1 MLFPIASD
9 KQIIGLVSGI
19 ILGLIVTVL
28 AIVAMGVAQANEV
41 SALISTPTPTKT
53 PTRQPTAT
61 STPSPTSTPTQ
72 TPTSTG
78 TATSTPTPTPTST
91 DTPWPTFTPVPPT
104 ATFTPVPDAPSEPV
118 AAEAAVAIQ
127 LSAESL
133 IISEGITDTAALT
146 QAGVSTQP
154 VFIEPVGTPTATPTP
169 VPRTVMVP
177 PDVPDFVNGSEHF
190 LFSRPF
196 TEAYQTWGSYYY
208 PYGTNARGQYLW
220 HFGIDI
226 QNPQFTPMVAVA
238 DGVIIHAGPDNVQPL
253 LGPWLD
259 FYGQAVVIQHDQQW
273 QGQPV
278 YTLYGHVSRVLVRV
292 GQKVKAGEVI
302 AQVGQLGVALG
313 PHLHLEV
320 RLGANT
326 YWNTRNP
333 DLWVQ
338 PDPGFGVIAG
348 RVVDYQNYFVP
359 QQLVTLHRS
368 ETPSRYW
375 RETFTYPDNTV
386 NSDDELVETFTFSD
400 VPAGRYLLKSTV
412 DGHQV
417 AVPVIVFKGEVTFA
431 LLRSTEPPKAAPAPP
446 PAEAAIPPEQPAQPP
461 ASPAGN

>member
-1 MLFPIASD
+1 MLFPRTSD
-9 KQIIGLVSGI
+9 KQIIGLVAGI
-19 ILGLIVTVL
+19 ILGLIVTILV
-28 AIVAMGVAQANEV
+28 IVAIGVAQLNEV

-53 PTRQPTAT
+53 PTKQATIAATA
-61 STPSPTSTPTQ
+61 SPTDTPTQ
-72 TPTSTG
+72 TPTATG
-78 TATSTPTPTPTST
+78 TATNSPTPIQTST
-91 DTPWPTFTPVPPT
+91 DTPLPTFTPIPPT
-104 ATFTPVPDAPSEPV
+104 STFTPVSDVPAEPV
-118 AAEAAVAIQ
+118 AAEAAAVVQ
-127 LSAESL
+127 LSAEPL
-133 IISEGITDTAALT
+133 ALTLDITGTAALT
-146 QAGVSTQP
+146 QTGVSTQS
-154 VFIEPVGTPTATPTP
+154 IGTPTLTPTP
-169 VPRTVMVP
+169 VPRTLLVP
-177 PDVPDFVNGSEHF
+177 PDIPNFLDATDHF

-208 PYGTNARGQYLW
+208 PYGTNGRGQYFW

-226 QNPQFTPMVAVA
+226 QNPQYTPMVAVA
-238 DGVIIHAGPDNVQPL
+238 DGVVIHAGPDNGAPP
-253 LGPWLD
+253 LGPWPD

-278 YTLYGHVSRVLVRV
+278 YTLYGHVSRVLARV
-292 GQKVKAGEVI
+292 GQTVKAGEVI

-348 RVVDYQNYFVP
+348 RVVDYENYFVP

-368 ETPSRYW
+368 ENPGRYW

-386 NSDDELVETFTFSD
+386 NSDNELAETFTFSD

-417 AVPVIVFKGEVTFA
+417 SVPVNVFKGEVTFA
-431 LLRSTEPPKAAPAPP
+431 LLHSTEPPQPAPAPP
-446 PAEAAIPPEQPAQPP
+446 PAEAAIPPEQQPAQAPGSP
-461 ASPAGN
+461 ASN